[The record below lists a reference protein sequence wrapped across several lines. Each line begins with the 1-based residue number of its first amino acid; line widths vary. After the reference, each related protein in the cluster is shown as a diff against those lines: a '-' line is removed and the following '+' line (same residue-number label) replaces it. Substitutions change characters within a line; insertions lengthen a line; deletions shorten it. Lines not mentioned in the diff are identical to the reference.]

1 MPELAAEAPATEPGK
16 EPMPAMSFLDHLEE
30 LRRRIIYSIIAV
42 AVGFFCCLGYAE
54 RIYEVMQRPIM
65 NPLRIS
71 PTTKETDRYCDD
83 GINNSP
89 PEFLQVIE
97 EAHSRHGFFSRLG
110 GRSFCSHFRH
120 RGP

>member
-1 MPELAAEAPATEPGK
+1 MPEMAAEAPATEPGK

-42 AVGFFCCLGYAE
+42 AVGFFCCWGYAE
-54 RIYEVMQRPIM
+54 RIHDRPLHDFI
-65 NPLRIS
+65 NSLRIS
-71 PTTKETDRYCDD
+71 QTTKETDRYCDD

-110 GRSFCSHFRH
+110 GRSFCSQFRH